1 MTMTPGQIQKLLAK
15 KPDFANA
22 ILDGK
27 VSLKRLGSNPPRYE
41 LLWPDV
47 GKDTPISLD
56 GDALWSWATMQKA
69 IFKIWKAVVGD
80 MKPKDWHNLLTILND
95 NRTDVDMPGASEAAG
110 VLDTLQRW
118 IDQRGTVTWSAI
130 EVDFRPLYRDGFHYF
145 RLHTFETQALF
156 AQGSRYYYQRH
167 QMPRDKLLPI
177 LKNAGAVGM
186 VRKFKGGINK
196 WVWQIPEDFNKPAEQ
211 PLGGLIP
218 LIPDDGEEGDAPKG
232 EKGEKQGELTPDKEE
247 EITKEPARD
256 APEWF

>member
-1 MTMTPGQIQKLLAK
+1 MAMTPSQIQKLLAK

-47 GKDTPISLD
+47 GKDITIGLD
-56 GDALWSWATMQKA
+56 GDALWSWATVQKA

-95 NRTDVDMPGASEAAG
+95 NRTDVDMPGASEAAS
-110 VLDTLQRW
+110 VLDILQRW
-118 IDQRGTVTWSAI
+118 VDGRCTVTWSAS
-130 EVDFRPLYRDGFHYF
+130 EVDYRPLYRDGFYYF
-145 RLHTFETQALF
+145 RLDAFETHGLF
-156 AQGSRYYYQRH
+156 AQGSRYFYQRH

-196 WVWQIPEDFNKPAEQ
+196 WVWQIPEDFNKPVEQ
-211 PLGGLIP
+211 SLGE
-218 LIPDDGEEGDAPKG
+218 LIPDDGEEREVTKG
-232 EKGEKQGELTPDKEE
+232 EKGETPNEGLGVVK
-247 EITKEPARD
+247 D
-256 APEWF
+256 APEDF